1 MPRQKVDPAR
11 EHALKIIRRAETALS
26 FPKLLIEHSVET
38 TPSLERDKAFT
49 YQLVMGTLRYRG
61 TLDRALQEICKTPL
75 EDLTHWIRNILRMGL
90 FQILYLDRV
99 PKSAAVDE
107 SVKLAK
113 KYGHAG
119 TAGLV
124 NAVLRNA
131 KRDALLRT
139 IEALDEEDILDVA
152 AKYSHPPWLVELLT
166 NEYGKETAV
175 AVMKNNN
182 AIPPLTARVNTLR
195 ATRETVIKE
204 LEKEGVRADPLPA
217 PEEAVK
223 LLSVSNPS
231 ALEAFKRGL
240 LYFQDVGSMFA
251 AHCLDVEPGQKVLD
265 VCAAPGG
272 KSTHLGALME
282 NSGRIYA
289 LDIHE
294 HRVDL
299 IRKNAKR
306 LGVDI
311 IEARTEDAKGRLAGS
326 YGNMDRVIADV
337 PCSGLGVI
345 RRRIDLKWR
354 LQPSRVAELARLQS
368 RILKS
373 AAECVRPDGI
383 LVYCTCTILRNENE
397 EVIEDF
403 LLGHPEFE
411 LSPRA
416 PKGAED
422 YLTDEGSI
430 RIMPGDEDMDGFFIA
445 RLRRL

>member
-11 EHALKIIRRAETALS
+11 EHALKIIRRTETALS

-38 TPSLERDKAFT
+38 APSLERDKAFT

-75 EDLTHWIRNILRMGL
+75 EDFTHWIRNILRMGL
-90 FQILYLDRV
+90 YQILYLDRV

-131 KRDALLRT
+131 KRDALFKIIESLDDDRT
-139 IEALDEEDILDVA
+139 LDAA

-166 NEYGKETAV
+166 HEFGKETAI
-175 AVMKNNN
+175 AVMKANN

-195 ATRETVIKE
+195 ATRETVIEE
-204 LEKEGVRADPLPA
+204 LEKEGVRVDPFPGL
-217 PEEAVK
+217 EEAIK

-231 ALEAFKRGL
+231 ALEAFERGL
-240 LYFQDVGSMFA
+240 LYFQDAGSMVA
-251 AHCLDVEPGQKVLD
+251 AHCLDVEPGQAVLD

-272 KSTHLGALME
+272 KTTHFGALME
-282 NSGRIYA
+282 NSGKIYA

-294 HRVDL
+294 HRVAL
-299 IRKNAKR
+299 IRKNAER

-311 IEARTEDAKGRLAGS
+311 IEARKEDATERLAGS

-345 RRRIDLKWR
+345 RRRVDLKWR
-354 LQPSRVAELARLQS
+354 LQPSQVTELARLQS
-368 RILKS
+368 KILKN
-373 AAECVRPDGI
+373 AAECVRPGGI

-397 EVIEDF
+397 EVVEDF
-403 LLGHPEFE
+403 LLAHPEFE